1 MNFKLLI
8 IPFISFFLAILI
20 LLFFQF
26 IKKKNYI
33 KNLFTSFFVGIF
45 FLTILNMINIESRLV
60 YSIVVYIS
68 LFYLLANFFQQ
79 NKSGIQLSFLK
90 KIYFSQNKKI
100 KVNKLYNKSFEKEKF
115 NSTLKKLYEM
125 KIIQK
130 KKRIFIN
137 SKFIYLFYCL
147 VLMMRK
153 LYNIDAK

>member
-1 MNFKLLI
+1 MNFKLLF
-8 IPFISFFLAILI
+8 IPFIIFFIAILV

-33 KNLFTSFFVGIF
+33 NNLFISFFVGIF
-45 FLTILNMINIESRLV
+45 FLIIFNMINIESRFV
-60 YSIVVYIS
+60 YSIAVYIS

-79 NKSGIQLSFLK
+79 NKSGIQLGFLK
-90 KIYFSQNKKI
+90 KIYFSRNKKI
-100 KVNKLYNKSFEKEKF
+100 KVNKLYSKNFEKEKF
-115 NSTLKKLYEM
+115 NTTLKKLYEM

-130 KKRIFIN
+130 KGRIFIN

-153 LYNIDAK
+153 LYNIGVK